1 MTSVLLWYIRTY
13 VRTYV
18 IRTRCMYIRMYVCMY
33 VCCVLCMV
41 GCVFCCIR
49 DELPLSKDPPLEF
62 ATLPE
67 FYLDDLAELLLFLSQ

>member
-1 MTSVLLWYIRTY
+1 MY

-18 IRTRCMYIRMYVCMY
+18 
-33 VCCVLCMV
+33 CCILCMV
-41 GCVFCCIR
+41 GCVSFCIR

-67 FYLDDLAELLLFLSQ
+67 FYLDDLEELLLFLSQ

>member
-1 MTSVLLWYIRTY
+1 
-13 VRTYV
+13 
-18 IRTRCMYIRMYVCMY
+18 MY

-41 GCVFCCIR
+41 GCVFFCIR

-67 FYLDDLAELLLFLSQ
+67 FYLDDLVELLLFLSQCVYGTPAIVLSQH

>member
-1 MTSVLLWYIRTY
+1 
-13 VRTYV
+13 
-18 IRTRCMYIRMYVCMY
+18 MY

-41 GCVFCCIR
+41 GCVFFCIR

>member
-1 MTSVLLWYIRTY
+1 MTSVFLWYIRTY
-13 VRTYV
+13 
-18 IRTRCMYIRMYVCMY
+18 IHRCMYVHMYI
-33 VCCVLCMV
+33 CCVLCMV
-41 GCVFCCIR
+41 GCVFFCIR

>member
-1 MTSVLLWYIRTY
+1 MVYTYIIH
-13 VRTYV
+13 V
-18 IRTRCMYIRMYVCMY
+18 CMYVCTYVVYCGIYVHNTMMY

-41 GCVFCCIR
+41 GCVFFCIR

>member
-1 MTSVLLWYIRTY
+1 MSLCGIYVQNTY
-13 VRTYV
+13 VDV
-18 IRTRCMYIRMYVCMY
+18 CMCVRMY

-41 GCVFCCIR
+41 GCVSFCIR